1 MKSIDE
7 LNRETLNKTSK
18 EPSLQKLREEFNKKC
33 FNNGMHPKTSHKYK
47 RSIDHSSY
55 NLDMSKKYNSAIK
68 ALSANKLNLKSGSIY
83 KFDDKEFLDFYRKH
97 PGYLY
102 YKEVLLNMKS
112 KQFRFNKQ
120 RTFTGKDMM
129 NKMKFG
135 NTNYTFDKAKST
147 NKFPKII
154 KINKKTKTHHI
165 RKYIY
170 NFNYNNYVNNQNN
183 NYNINNMNININI
196 KGKSNPYSLYWV
208 NKILGQNSFKLGI
221 KKKSNGMSKII
232 SLNKNENITNKMFKN
247 NKLLV
252 NNFVNKEK
260 EKEIN
265 KEKKDEIPNKNTDND
280 NDDLDEEQQ
289 MQFYKNQKNFFKA
302 RKDIKEEPE
311 DLEEDIDEDKD
322 KNKDKNVNKGGNNE
336 IK

>member
-154 KINKKTKTHHI
+154 KINKKSKTHHI

-208 NKILGQNSFKLGI
+208 NKIIYKQFIIFKHFI
-221 KKKSNGMSKII
+221 SNIFI
-232 SLNKNENITNKMFKN
+232 FI
-247 NKLLV
+247 
-252 NNFVNKEK
+252 
-260 EKEIN
+260 
-265 KEKKDEIPNKNTDND
+265 
-280 NDDLDEEQQ
+280 
-289 MQFYKNQKNFFKA
+289 
-302 RKDIKEEPE
+302 
-311 DLEEDIDEDKD
+311 
-322 KNKDKNVNKGGNNE
+322 
-336 IK
+336 

>member
-120 RTFTGKDMM
+120 RTFTGKDVFS
-129 NKMKFG
+129 KIKLG
-135 NTNYTFDKAKST
+135 NTNYTIDKNKNT
-147 NKFPKII
+147 NKLPKIL
-154 KINKKTKTHHI
+154 KANKKSKNNHI

-170 NFNYNNYVNNQNN
+170 NFNYNNYINNQNN

-208 NKILGQNSFKLGI
+208 NKLLSQNSFKIGI
-221 KKKSNGMSKII
+221 KKKPNGETKLI
-232 SLNKNENITNKMFKN
+232 SLSKTDNNSNYNNKVYKN

-252 NNFVNKEK
+252 NNF
-260 EKEIN
+260 ID
-265 KEKKDEIPNKNTDND
+265 KEKKEDNPNKNTDID

-311 DLEEDIDEDKD
+311 DMEEDNEDEN
-322 KNKDKNVNKGGNNE
+322 KNKNKENENNNV
-336 IK
+336 

>member
-1 MKSIDE
+1 MKSIEDPS
-7 LNRETLNKTSK
+7 RENLNKTSK
-18 EPSLQKLREEFNKKC
+18 EPTLQKLREEFNKKS
-33 FNNGMHPKTSHKYK
+33 FNSENHPKTSYKYK
-47 RSIDHSSY
+47 RSKDKSSY
-55 NLDMSKKYNSAIK
+55 NLDISKRYNSGMK
-68 ALSANKLNLKSGSIY
+68 ALSAYKFNLKSGSAY
-83 KFDDKEFLDFYRKH
+83 NVDDKEFLDFYRKH

-154 KINKKTKTHHI
+154 KINKKSKTHHI

-208 NKILGQNSFKLGI
+208 NKLLSQNSFKIGI
-221 KKKSNGMSKII
+221 KKKPNGGTKLI
-232 SLNKNENITNKMFKN
+232 SLSKTDNNSYNNKVYKN

-252 NNFVNKEK
+252 NNFIDK

-265 KEKKDEIPNKNTDND
+265 KEKKEDNNTKNTDID

-311 DLEEDIDEDKD
+311 DLEEDKDEDKA
-322 KNKDKNVNKGGNNE
+322 KNKTINKDDNNE
-336 IK
+336 VK